1 MLRTFSSTGCLGCA
15 RYKTEAADVFVH
27 RLFRLR
33 AVWASGWA
41 RNSEFSM
48 VQTYAADVFVHRL
61 SGLRAVQ
68 NCLASMLKPVC
79 YLHLATACFTT
90 GLFKSC
96 PSAPLLR
103 RCLPSIGACL
113 VLPTRAWVGQE
124 YVLRWVLPRTRKFS
138 ELCGPTVLV
147 PSPTSAVSAASSSWL
162 HCLASGVLLCLLVG
176 SPPLPVVGGRL
187 PQLRNGRPEARLR
200 WSEPGSSPPLA
211 ALPCFGA
218 RFLSLTHSLTHC
230 CETFLGLFCSTASAF
245 CSVAV

>member
-1 MLRTFSSTGCLGCA
+1 
-15 RYKTEAADVFVH
+15 
-27 RLFRLR
+27 
-33 AVWASGWA
+33 
-41 RNSEFSM
+41 
-48 VQTYAADVFVHRL
+48 
-61 SGLRAVQ
+61 
-68 NCLASMLKPVC
+68 MLKPVC

-218 RFLSLTHSLTHC
+218 RFLSLTHSLTHSLILVRPSWV
-230 CETFLGLFCSTASAF
+230 FPSLFKEILRVATLAALPAGSRFSPVCTYMSE
-245 CSVAV
+245 SVQSP

>member
-1 MLRTFSSTGCLGCA
+1 MLRTFSSTGCPGCV
-15 RYKTEAADVFVH
+15 RYKTV
-27 RLFRLR
+27 
-33 AVWASGWA
+33 
-41 RNSEFSM
+41 
-48 VQTYAADVFVHRL
+48 
-61 SGLRAVQ
+61 
-68 NCLASMLKPVC
+68 LASMLKPVC

-138 ELCGPTVLV
+138 ELCGPTVRV

-218 RFLSLTHSLTHC
+218 RFLSLTHSLTHSLILVRPSWV
-230 CETFLGLFCSTASAF
+230 FPSLFKEILRVATLAALPAGSRFSPVCTYMSE
-245 CSVAV
+245 SVQSP